1 MSVTCPKCNWGLT
14 VKELVTDS
22 HQCSPKKSSNQI
34 TNHNQAK
41 RPTRIP
47 RNPKYIKDNFDSLVA
62 SALKNS

>member
-1 MSVTCPKCNWGLT
+1 MFVTCPKCNRGLT

-22 HQCSPKKSSNQI
+22 HQCSSEKP
-34 TNHNQAK
+34 TNQAM
-41 RPTRIP
+41 RSTRIP

>member
-1 MSVTCPKCNWGLT
+1 MFVTCPKCNRGLT

-22 HQCSPKKSSNQI
+22 HQCSPEKPTS
-34 TNHNQAK
+34 QAT

-62 SALKNS
+62 AALKNS